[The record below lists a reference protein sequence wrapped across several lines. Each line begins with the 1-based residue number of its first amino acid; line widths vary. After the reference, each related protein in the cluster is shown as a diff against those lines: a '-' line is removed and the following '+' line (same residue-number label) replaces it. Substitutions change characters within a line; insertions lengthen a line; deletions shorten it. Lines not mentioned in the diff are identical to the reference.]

1 MGVAGKRPR
10 VRRRVV
16 LRRLAYVV
24 GIALVAGLV
33 VYALLNLDL
42 HRVGH
47 ALVTANFAWIV
58 AALAL
63 MGTSLLMRAIS
74 WHAVLRAALPGTPI
88 RWPPVIRATMIGVM
102 GSAVF
107 PGRIGEPSRVIVLSR
122 RLEGRTRHQIPIVA
136 GTVFSQ
142 TLINLVALGILLAI
156 TFTSVP
162 VLNGNVAG
170 AAGALIVPFAAA
182 LLIVVGPRLV
192 RRGCGS
198 RHERIASAS
207 RRIEALLVLA
217 RQGLTVF
224 ARPRWGALAVFFQLL
239 AWALQWLACYAVLL
253 AMHLQHDG
261 GLVAAAAILLAVNL
275 SAVLP
280 ATPSNVGVFQAA
292 TAVVLGA
299 YGVAAGPGV
308 AYGIILQAVEVV
320 TALALGVPALL
331 GEGLTLGELRREA
344 RAGEEAGRRMEQ
356 RAERSA
362 DELGQAERSARE
374 RAQ

>member
-1 MGVAGKRPR
+1 
-10 VRRRVV
+10 V
-16 LRRLAYVV
+16 LARRLAYIA
-24 GIALVAGLV
+24 GLALVAGLV
-33 VYALLNLDL
+33 VYALLNLNL

-63 MGTSLLMRAIS
+63 MGTSLVMRAIS
-74 WHAVLRAALPGTPI
+74 WHAVLRAALPGTRI
-88 RWPPVIRATMIGVM
+88 GWLPVIRATMIGVM

-107 PGRIGEPSRVIVLSR
+107 PGRIGEVSRVIVLSR
-122 RLEGRTRHQIPIVA
+122 RLEGRTRRQIPIVA

-182 LLIVVGPRLV
+182 LLIVGGPRLV
-192 RRGCGS
+192 RRCCRS
-198 RHERIASAS
+198 RNERLARIA
-207 RRIEALLVLA
+207 RRLEALLILA

-239 AWALQWLACYAVLL
+239 AWALQWLACYMVLL
-253 AMHLQHDG
+253 ATHLQHDG
-261 GLVAAAAILLAVNL
+261 GLVAAAAILFAVNL

-280 ATPSNVGVFQAA
+280 ATPSNIGVFQAA
-292 TAVVLGA
+292 CAVVLGA
-299 YGVAAGPGV
+299 YGVAAGPAI

-331 GEGLTLGELRREA
+331 GEGLTFGELRREA
-344 RAGEEAGRRMEQ
+344 RRGEEVGREMED

-362 DELGQAERSARE
+362 GEGAK
-374 RAQ
+374 